1 MVGGMLS
8 ATDPVAVVAIL
19 KELGIAESLSMLIEG
34 ESLLN
39 DGTAIVVFSIFSVP
53 IFSGAKLSPLMV
65 RRGLQSVC
73 PSLTALVR
81 PSLVSNHNTSL
92 SCPLI

>member
-34 ESLLN
+34 RVSGLLE
-39 DGTAIVVFSIFSVP
+39 GH
-53 IFSGAKLSPLMV
+53 L
-65 RRGLQSVC
+65 
-73 PSLTALVR
+73 
-81 PSLVSNHNTSL
+81 L
-92 SCPLI
+92 SCLLIATPETDLPVYFSLFLMKGNPC